1 MVARQTSN
9 LKATGSSPV
18 LSNIWGEMTEFCG
31 FWCPH
36 VCEDEAGDFCA
47 YLGWWITLACGLQ
60 FFPWFS
66 SLTNT
71 LEMINTV
78 YPTMIG
84 TWNTQFG
91 HFLPVGCCF
100 HFTRVSLVKWKFQFP
115 CVVVQIL
122 ARVVP
127 IHLSHASMSTFN
139 WFWHLPHEI
148 RLIGGQNLI
157 FSLFC
162 SNFA

>member
-1 MVARQTSN
+1 
-9 LKATGSSPV
+9 
-18 LSNIWGEMTEFCG
+18 LSNIWDEMTEFCR

-115 CVVVQIL
+115 CVVVQTL